1 MRPEESDDLILTCYM
16 SRDFWEGMDA
26 FLSKRQPVWSG
37 E

>member
-1 MRPEESDDLILTCYM
+1 MRPEESDDLILT
-16 SRDFWEGMDA
+16 SLHEPGFLGGMDA